1 MTCTEEMK
9 GDIIMSNNPREI
21 ALRILVDINEKNAY
35 SNIQLNKMDK
45 DMDLRDEN
53 LVREIVYGIIENR
66 LYIDHII
73 SKASKIKLKKIHPYI
88 LEILRIGIYQIIFM
102 DRIPDSAAVN
112 ESVKLAKKYGH
123 KDTIGYVNGILRAL
137 TRDKDKF
144 TYIDESD
151 KINYISIKYSHPKW
165 MVERWVKE
173 HGLEFTKE
181 LCKANN
187 ETPSLNI
194 RVNTLKTSKEELVS
208 KLINKGIK
216 LREGFYAKDCII
228 IDEANNITELQEFKD
243 GLFTIQDES
252 SMLVAQI
259 MGPEEGSTVLDVCS
273 APGGKSTHMAQYMDN
288 KGMIISRD
296 IFDHKIKL
304 IKDNADRLGID
315 IIKIENYDALIKDD
329 DLVGKIDYLLL
340 DAPCSGFGLIRR
352 KPEIKWN
359 RLEEDITL
367 LSKLQY
373 DIIDNIKDYLKPGAN
388 LIYSTCTIERDE
400 NINIISR
407 FIKENPS
414 FRLVNIEDRFN
425 YREDLDTLE
434 DGYVQLFPHLHNT
447 DGFFVAKLVK
457 ER

>member
-1 MTCTEEMK
+1 MT
-9 GDIIMSNNPREI
+9 NNPREV

-35 SNIQLNKMDK
+35 SNIQLNKMDIE
-45 DMDLRDEN
+45 MDSRDEN
-53 LVREIVYGIIENR
+53 LVREMVYGIIENR

-88 LEILRIGIYQIIFM
+88 LEILRIGIYQILFM
-102 DRIPDSAAVN
+102 DKIPDSAAVN

-123 KDTIGYVNGILRAL
+123 KGTIGYVNGILRAI
-137 TRDKDKF
+137 TRDRAKF
-144 TYIDESD
+144 TNIDTSD
-151 KINYISIKYSHPKW
+151 EIEYISIKYSHPKW

-173 HGLEFTKE
+173 HGVEFTKE

-194 RVNTLKTSKEELVS
+194 RVNTLKIDKEALVS
-208 KLINKGIK
+208 NLMNQGIQ
-216 LREGFYAKDCII
+216 LREGLYAQDCII
-228 IDEANNITELQEFKD
+228 FDEANNITKLQEFKD

-259 MGPEEGSTVLDVCS
+259 MDPSKGATVLDVCS

-296 IFDHKIKL
+296 IFDHKIRL
-304 IKDNADRLGID
+304 IEDNANRLGID
-315 IIKIENYDALIKDD
+315 IIKVENHDALIRDE
-329 DLVGKIDYLLL
+329 DLVGKIDCLLL
-340 DAPCSGFGLIRR
+340 DAPCTGLGLIRR

-359 RLEEDITL
+359 RLEEDIIL

-373 DIIDNIKDYLKPGAN
+373 DIIDNIKDYVKPGGT
-388 LIYSTCTIERDE
+388 LVYSTCTIEKDE
-400 NINIISR
+400 NINLINR
-407 FIKENPS
+407 FIQENPN
-414 FRLVNIEDRFN
+414 FKLVNIEDRLKYKKN
-425 YREDLDTLE
+425 LNTLKE
-434 DGYVQLFPHLHNT
+434 GYVQLFPHLHNT
-447 DGFFVAKLVK
+447 DGFFIAKMVK